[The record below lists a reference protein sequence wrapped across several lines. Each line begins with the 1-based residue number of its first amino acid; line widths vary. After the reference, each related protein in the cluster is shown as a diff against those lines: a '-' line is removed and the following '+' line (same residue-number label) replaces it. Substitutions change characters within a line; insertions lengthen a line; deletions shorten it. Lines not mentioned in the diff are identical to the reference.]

1 MAAFLSKYSFGA
13 DFPAGPTGKSAP
25 IQYPAG
31 HRNLIGV
38 FALPINGLAFQT
50 FLNKRRI
57 SDLKALQVQDS
68 SLLLCFEANLRYM
81 DSSMHKAAL

>member
-1 MAAFLSKYSFGA
+1 MAAFLSKHSFGA

-25 IQYPAG
+25 TQYPAG

-38 FALPINGLAFQT
+38 FTLPINGLAFQA
-50 FLNKRRI
+50 FLNKRGI
-57 SDLKALQVQDS
+57 ADLKALQVQDF
-68 SLLLCFEANLRYM
+68 LLLPCFKANLRYM